1 MQTAVNELLSLGKL
15 PDSRET
21 DVDTVR
27 LFEQAIARI
36 RRPVSDEEAR
46 ALVGCFGPDDC
57 FGLAW
62 ELVHAVETA
71 PGWPLADALKGNDG
85 QWTAL
90 LRNRCSL

>member
-21 DVDTVR
+21 GVDTVR
-27 LFEQAIARI
+27 LFEEAIARI

-57 FGLAW
+57 FGLA
-62 ELVHAVETA
+62 
-71 PGWPLADALKGNDG
+71 
-85 QWTAL
+85 
-90 LRNRCSL
+90 